1 MSSSRISR
9 VVTVSLPPALAAE
22 FDRLAEAEG
31 RNRSELFRE
40 MFRSYLVQRELSEL
54 DALQRYGAERA
65 ADLGVLSEDDVVRI
79 VAEERS
85 SYR

>member
-1 MSSSRISR
+1 
-9 VVTVSLPPALAAE
+9 
-22 FDRLAEAEG
+22 
-31 RNRSELFRE
+31 